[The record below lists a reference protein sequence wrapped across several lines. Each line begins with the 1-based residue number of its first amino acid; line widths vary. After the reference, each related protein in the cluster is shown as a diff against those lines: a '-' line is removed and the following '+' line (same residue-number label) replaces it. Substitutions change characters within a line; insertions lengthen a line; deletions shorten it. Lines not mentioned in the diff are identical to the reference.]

1 MTFCGKSDVVYK
13 NKLFSSSK
21 KPSPSSDS
29 SNNNSPQS
37 VSSNSPI
44 SPDKKKAKSNSKEEF
59 RSPKRIVASIYAGVR
74 ESLKRKEHGSSK
86 SKKATRTSL
95 LPQESFFS
103 FPRDNAIPVVPL
115 PASGSG
121 MLKILLI
128 CAYLILEHFLLLA
141 SQVLIFDVSKQVN
154 PRHYLLANA
163 L

>member
-29 SNNNSPQS
+29 ANSPQS

-59 RSPKRIVASIYAGVR
+59 RSPRSFAASIYAGVR
-74 ESLKRKEHGSSK
+74 ESLKRKKNGSSK

-95 LPQESFFS
+95 LPQDSFETEK
-103 FPRDNAIPVVPL
+103 AIPVVPS

-121 MLKILLI
+121 MFKILLI
-128 CAYLILEHFLLLA
+128 V
-141 SQVLIFDVSKQVN
+141 VLDDFVPISSSNF
-154 PRHYLLANA
+154 Y
-163 L
+163 